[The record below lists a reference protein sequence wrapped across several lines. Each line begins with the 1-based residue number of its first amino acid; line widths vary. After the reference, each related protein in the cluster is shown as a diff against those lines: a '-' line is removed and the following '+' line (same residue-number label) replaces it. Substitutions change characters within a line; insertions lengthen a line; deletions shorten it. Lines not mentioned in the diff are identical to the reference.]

1 MNKDI
6 NLQAADNIR
15 ALAVAMVEKAKS
27 GHPGGPM
34 GGADFMHILYS
45 EFFNYDPSDMKWAFR
60 DFLYGCGSL
69 IYFNV
74 CPVLPFRKLWKR

>member
-1 MNKDI
+1 MSTIHQKS
-6 NLQAADNIR
+6 ADNIR

-45 EFFNYDPSDMKWAFR
+45 EFMRFDPDNMGFH
-60 DFLYGCGSL
+60 GCRTLVSTD
-69 IYFNV
+69 V
-74 CPVLPFRKLWKR
+74 CPVFFIGIVFHG